1 MELPIAIRRL
11 AEYYRRHGAGATCR
25 RATVALKRAMAVHRV
40 VLFYCD
46 LSRLGDAGANLPD
59 SLRVERK
66 ECFNELSQQDL
77 KEILGVWNEDLAR
90 RNMDERFRLGASLW
104 LIRCAGKLAG
114 YGWTLRGR
122 TVEPHYLPLGPEDI
136 HLFDFAV
143 FEQHRGQRLNPSLVN
158 SILERLASEGSA
170 RAFIEAAEWNQA
182 QFRSLS
188 HTPFRRL
195 CSARKATILGHT
207 FVQWSDGND
216 LRPQSE
222 DRKELI
228 SPCPATGGVP
238 ARSSGKAPAEDRI

>member
-1 MELPIAIRRL
+1 MEISSAIRRL

-25 RATVALKRAMAVHRV
+25 RATLALRRAMAANRM

-46 LSRLGDAGANLPD
+46 LSRLRDAGANLPD

-66 ECFNELSQQDL
+66 ESFNELSQQDL
-77 KEILGVWNEDLAR
+77 EEILSVWNADLAWQD
-90 RNMDERFRLGASLW
+90 MDTRFRLGASLW
-104 LIRCAGKLAG
+104 LIRSAGKLAG

-143 FEQHRGQRLNPSLVN
+143 LEQYRGQKLNPSLVK
-158 SILERLASEGSA
+158 SILGRLASEGPA

-182 QFRSLS
+182 QLRSLS

-195 CSARKATILGHT
+195 CSARKVTIFGRT
-207 FVQWSDGND
+207 FVQWFG
-216 LRPQSE
+216 R
-222 DRKELI
+222 
-228 SPCPATGGVP
+228 CPERQKTSSFRSVA
-238 ARSSGKAPAEDRI
+238 ARSAALRSDAADRS